1 MSLKGFAVLY
11 GDQMSEL
18 GITTDELFQQKSLF
32 DFAVNWEIVV
42 EKKEKKLTKN
52 SVQDFSS
59 LPKENFIQEK
69 SNQITSPMTLKIE
82 SPVTKIATPQV
93 QSQVQIKNPQTTPPQ
108 TQAQKAAQ
116 ISEKKVQSVQKPTA
130 QLKNPTT
137 PLQTLTINKPLIKKP
152 ENPSII
158 PQILKTPVV
167 RTTPTRIKEKKQI
180 QTTSKALEKPTIS
193 KTQETYRP
201 SPISQSEQ
209 TSPAE
214 LKSKPIITT
223 SGFASVEKN
232 FKSLFTWNTK
242 NWLKEAKIFS
252 ILLVSVLTLFFFFT
266 NAQLVMVMAQDL
278 FSSNGS
284 WDHQLL
290 LEENT
295 MHQSAELKPETAEEL
310 QQLETQF
317 ARIKQKKLESQ
328 TLSTTMEEFLD
339 KKWEQHTIDF
349 NTLPPGNR
357 LIIPDLNINA
367 PLIDTE
373 ENGVI
378 DFSKENFDEELTK
391 GVVKYPTTPTPGNKG
406 NTLIFGHTSS
416 EWWKKNEY
424 GVIFRNIPKLKAG
437 QKFYV
442 IWNGKKTAYEMVERK
457 VVRPKDV
464 ENYYH
469 EFSDKN
475 ESYLTLMGCYPIWTA
490 DKRMMVVAKKIEE

>member
-42 EKKEKKLTKN
+42 EKKEKKLIEN

-59 LPKENFIQEK
+59 LPRENFIQEK

-82 SPVTKIATPQV
+82 SPVTKITTPQV
-93 QSQVQIKNPQTTPPQ
+93 QSQVLIKDPQTTPLQ
-108 TQAQKAAQ
+108 TQAQKASQ
-116 ISEKKVQSVQKPTA
+116 ISERKVQAVGKPAA
-130 QLKNPTT
+130 QLKNPTAPSQT
-137 PLQTLTINKPLIKKP
+137 PAANKLLIKKP

-158 PQILKTPVV
+158 SQIVKTPVV
-167 RTTPTRIKEKKQI
+167 RTTPIPIEEKKQI
-180 QTTSKALEKPTIS
+180 QNASKTLEKPITI
-193 KTQETYRP
+193 KPQQAYRP
-201 SPISQSEQ
+201 TPISQAQQ
-209 TSPAE
+209 TTPVAI
-214 LKSKPIITT
+214 KTKPTITA
-223 SGFASVEKN
+223 SAFMSVEKN

-278 FSSNGS
+278 FSSNNS

-295 MHQSAELKPETAEEL
+295 MHQSAELNPETAEEL

-317 ARIKQKKLESQ
+317 AKIKQNKLESQ

-357 LIIPDLNINA
+357 LIIPDLNIDA

>member
-1 MSLKGFAVLY
+1 
-11 GDQMSEL
+11 MSEL

-42 EKKEKKLTKN
+42 EKKEKKLVEN

-59 LPKENFIQEK
+59 LPQENFIKEQ
-69 SNQITSPMTLKIE
+69 SNQIISPMTLKIE
-82 SPVTKIATPQV
+82 SPVTKITTPQA
-93 QSQVQIKNPQTTPPQ
+93 QSQVQAKNPQTTPLQAQ
-108 TQAQKAAQ
+108 TQKASQ
-116 ISEKKVQSVQKPTA
+116 ISERKVQAVQKPAA

-137 PLQTLTINKPLIKKP
+137 LLQTPTVNKPLIKKP
-152 ENPSII
+152 EKTSVIS
-158 PQILKTPVV
+158 QIVKTPVI
-167 RTTPTRIKEKKQI
+167 TTPPRPIEEKNLT
-180 QTTSKALEKPTIS
+180 QTTARLEKPITI
-193 KTQETYRP
+193 KTQQAYRP
-201 SPISQSEQ
+201 TPISQAQQ
-209 TSPAE
+209 TTPVAI
-214 LKSKPIITT
+214 KTKPTITA
-223 SGFASVEKN
+223 SAFVSVEKN

-295 MHQSAELKPETAEEL
+295 MHQSAELNPETAEEL

-317 ARIKQKKLESQ
+317 AKIKQNKLESQ

>member
-32 DFAVNWEIVV
+32 DFTIDWELVV
-42 EKKEKKLTKN
+42 EKKDKKRTEN
-52 SVQDFSS
+52 SVQNFSS
-59 LPKENFIQEK
+59 LPKENFIKEQ
-69 SNQITSPMTLKIE
+69 SNQIISPMTLKIE
-82 SPVTKIATPQV
+82 SPVTKIAAPQV
-93 QSQVQIKNPQTTPPQ
+93 QSQIQAKNPQTNPLQ
-108 TQAQKAAQ
+108 TQAQKAPQ
-116 ISEKKVQSVQKPTA
+116 ISEIKVQAVQKPAA

-137 PLQTLTINKPLIKKP
+137 PLQTPAANKLLIKKP

-167 RTTPTRIKEKKQI
+167 RTTPTVIEQKKQI
-180 QTTSKALEKPTIS
+180 QTTSKALEKPTII
-193 KTQETYRP
+193 KTQQTYRP
-201 SPISQSEQ
+201 TPIWQAQQ
-209 TSPAE
+209 TTPAE
-214 LKSKPIITT
+214 LKVKTTITT
-223 SGFASVEKN
+223 SGFVSVEKN

-278 FSSNGS
+278 FSWNQS

-310 QQLETQF
+310 QELETQF
-317 ARIKQKKLESQ
+317 AKIKQKKLESQ

-373 ENGVI
+373 ESGVI

>member
-18 GITTDELFQQKSLF
+18 GITTDEIFQQKSLF
-32 DFAVNWEIVV
+32 DFTIDWELVV
-42 EKKEKKLTKN
+42 EKKDKKLTEN
-52 SVQDFSS
+52 PVQNFSS
-59 LPKENFIQEK
+59 LPKENFKKEK
-69 SNQITSPMTLKIE
+69 SNRITSPMTLKIE
-82 SPVTKIATPQV
+82 SPATKITTPQV
-93 QSQVQIKNPQTTPPQ
+93 QSQVLIKNPQTTPLQ
-108 TQAQKAAQ
+108 TQAQKNPQ
-116 ISEKKVQSVQKPTA
+116 VSERKVQAVQKPAA

-137 PLQTLTINKPLIKKP
+137 LLQTPTVNKPLIKKP
-152 ENPSII
+152 EKTSVIS
-158 PQILKTPVV
+158 QIVKTPVV
-167 RTTPTRIKEKKQI
+167 TTPPTAIEQKKQI
-180 QTTSKALEKPTIS
+180 QNDSKTLEKPITI
-193 KTQETYRP
+193 KPQEAYRP
-201 SPISQSEQ
+201 TPISQALQ
-209 TSPAE
+209 TTPVAI
-214 LKSKPIITT
+214 KTKPTITA
-223 SGFASVEKN
+223 SAFVSVEKN

-252 ILLVSVLTLFFFFT
+252 ILLVSVFTLFFFFT

-317 ARIKQKKLESQ
+317 AKIKQNKLESQ

-416 EWWKKNEY
+416 ERWKKNEY
-424 GVIFRNIPKLKAG
+424 GVIFRNIPKLKSG

>member
-1 MSLKGFAVLY
+1 
-11 GDQMSEL
+11 MSEL

-42 EKKEKKLTKN
+42 EKKEKKLIET

-69 SNQITSPMTLKIE
+69 SNQIISPMTLKIE
-82 SPVTKIATPQV
+82 SPKAKLPVSQKQAPIQTQQQKI
-93 QSQVQIKNPQTTPPQ
+93 KQTTQ
-108 TQAQKAAQ
+108 DT
-116 ISEKKVQSVQKPTA
+116 IQSAQKPTIQPSTHTEA
-130 QLKNPTT
+130 SKIPMQKGTPTPTIQKLSQEPKKVSTNPT
-137 PLQTLTINKPLIKKP
+137 
-152 ENPSII
+152 
-158 PQILKTPVV
+158 IL
-167 RTTPTRIKEKKQI
+167 E
-180 QTTSKALEKPTIS
+180 
-193 KTQETYRP
+193 TQEQSY
-201 SPISQSEQ
+201 SQISQS
-209 TSPAE
+209 SPIVPVKLQE
-214 LKSKPIITT
+214 NITKI
-223 SGFASVEKN
+223 SGFVIIAKN
-232 FKSLFTWNTK
+232 FKSLFNK
-242 NWLKEAKIFS
+242 NSKSWLKEVKNFS
-252 ILLVSVLTLFFFFT
+252 ILLISVLTLFYFFT
-266 NAQLVMVMAQDL
+266 NAQLIIVMAEDL
-278 FSSNGS
+278 FTTSGTGNTE
-284 WDHQLL
+284 LIL
-290 LEENT
+290 NEEE
-295 MHQSAELKPETAEEL
+295 HESAELKQETAQEL
-310 QQLETQF
+310 EQLENRFTQ
-317 ARIKQKKLESQ
+317 IKKDKIEGQSI
-328 TLSTTMEEFLD
+328 STTLQEFLD

-373 ENGVI
+373 ASGVI

-391 GVVKYPTTPTPGNKG
+391 GVVKYPTTPVPGNKG

-457 VVRPKDV
+457 VVRPKEV

-469 EFSDKN
+469 EFSDKE

-490 DKRMMVVAKKIEE
+490 DKRMMIVAKKIEE

>member
-42 EKKEKKLTKN
+42 EKKEKKLIES

-59 LPKENFIQEK
+59 LPQENFIKEK

-82 SPVTKIATPQV
+82 SPVTKIAAPQV
-93 QSQVQIKNPQTTPPQ
+93 QSQLQAKKPQIAPLQ
-108 TQAQKAAQ
+108 TQAQKNPQ
-116 ISEKKVQSVQKPTA
+116 VSERKVQAVQKPAA

-137 PLQTLTINKPLIKKP
+137 LLQTPTVNKPLIKKP

-158 PQILKTPVV
+158 SQTVKTPVV
-167 RTTPTRIKEKKQI
+167 TTPPRPIEEKKQI
-180 QTTSKALEKPTIS
+180 QNVSKTLEKPTIS
-193 KTQETYRP
+193 KTQQAYRP
-201 SPISQSEQ
+201 TPISQAQQ
-209 TSPAE
+209 TTPVAI
-214 LKSKPIITT
+214 KTKPTITT
-223 SGFASVEKN
+223 SGFVSFEKN

-252 ILLVSVLTLFFFFT
+252 ILLVSVLILFFFFT

-317 ARIKQKKLESQ
+317 AKIKQSKLESQ

>member
-42 EKKEKKLTKN
+42 EKKEKKLIEN

-167 RTTPTRIKEKKQI
+167 RTTPTRIEEKKQI

-442 IWNGKKTAYEMVERK
+442 IWNGKKTAYEMLERK

>member
-42 EKKEKKLTKN
+42 EKKEKKLIKN

-59 LPKENFIQEK
+59 LPKENFIKEK

-82 SPVTKIATPQV
+82 VPVTKITTPQV
-93 QSQVQIKNPQTTPPQ
+93 QSQIQTKKPQIAPLK
-108 TQAQKAAQ
+108 TQAQKNPQ
-116 ISEKKVQSVQKPTA
+116 VSERDIQAVQTPAA

-137 PLQTLTINKPLIKKP
+137 LLQTPTVNTPLIKKS
-152 ENPSII
+152 ENPSVIS
-158 PQILKTPVV
+158 QTVKTPVV
-167 RTTPTRIKEKKQI
+167 TTPPTAIEQKKQI
-180 QTTSKALEKPTIS
+180 QNDSKTLEKPITI
-193 KTQETYRP
+193 KQQQAYRP
-201 SPISQSEQ
+201 TPISQAQQ
-209 TSPAE
+209 TTPAE
-214 LKSKPIITT
+214 LKSKPRITT
-223 SGFASVEKN
+223 LGFVSVEKN

-295 MHQSAELKPETAEEL
+295 MHQSAELKPKTAEEL

-317 ARIKQKKLESQ
+317 AKIKQKKLVSQ

-457 VVRPKDV
+457 VVRPKEV

-469 EFSDKN
+469 EFSDKE

-490 DKRMMVVAKKIEE
+490 DKRMMIVAKKIEE

>member
-42 EKKEKKLTKN
+42 EKKEKKLIEN

-167 RTTPTRIKEKKQI
+167 RTTPTRIEEKKQI

-357 LIIPDLNINA
+357 LIIPDLNIDA

>member
-42 EKKEKKLTKN
+42 EKKEKKLIEN

-82 SPVTKIATPQV
+82 VPVTKITTPQV
-93 QSQVQIKNPQTTPPQ
+93 QSQVQAKNPQTTPLQ
-108 TQAQKAAQ
+108 AQAQKAPQ
-116 ISEKKVQSVQKPTA
+116 ISERKVQAVQKPTA
-130 QLKNPTT
+130 QLKNSTT
-137 PLQTLTINKPLIKKP
+137 PLQTPAANKLLIKKP

-167 RTTPTRIKEKKQI
+167 TTPPRPIEEKNLT
-180 QTTSKALEKPTIS
+180 QTTEKTLEKPTTI
-193 KTQETYRP
+193 KPQQAYRP
-201 SPISQSEQ
+201 TPISQAQQ
-209 TSPAE
+209 TTPATIKT
-214 LKSKPIITT
+214 KSTITT
-223 SGFASVEKN
+223 LGFASVEKN

-252 ILLVSVLTLFFFFT
+252 ILLVSVLTIFFFFT

-317 ARIKQKKLESQ
+317 AKIKQNKLESQ

-367 PLIDTE
+367 PLVDTE

-442 IWNGKKTAYEMVERK
+442 IWNGKKTAYEMLERK

>member
-42 EKKEKKLTKN
+42 EKKEKKLIKN

-59 LPKENFIQEK
+59 LPQENFIKEK

-82 SPVTKIATPQV
+82 VPVTKIAAPQV
-93 QSQVQIKNPQTTPPQ
+93 QSQLQAKKAQIAPLQ
-108 TQAQKAAQ
+108 TQAQKAPQ
-116 ISEKKVQSVQKPTA
+116 ISEIKVQSVGKPAT
-130 QLKNPTT
+130 QLKTPTT
-137 PLQTLTINKPLIKKP
+137 LLQTPTVNKPLIKKP
-152 ENPSII
+152 EKTSVIS
-158 PQILKTPVV
+158 QIVKTPVI
-167 RTTPTRIKEKKQI
+167 TTPPRPIEEKKQI
-180 QTTSKALEKPTIS
+180 QNISKTLEKPTIS
-193 KTQETYRP
+193 KTQQAYRP
-201 SPISQSEQ
+201 TPTSQAQQ
-209 TSPAE
+209 TTPVAI
-214 LKSKPIITT
+214 KTKPTITA
-223 SGFASVEKN
+223 SAFVSVEKN

-266 NAQLVMVMAQDL
+266 NAQLVIVMAQDL

-295 MHQSAELKPETAEEL
+295 MHQSAELKPEAAEEL

-317 ARIKQKKLESQ
+317 AKIKQNKLESQ

-464 ENYYH
+464 EDYYH

>member
-42 EKKEKKLTKN
+42 EKKEKKLIEN

-167 RTTPTRIKEKKQI
+167 RTTPTRIEEKKQI

>member
-11 GDQMSEL
+11 GNQMSEL

-42 EKKEKKLTKN
+42 EKKEKKLIEN

-59 LPKENFIQEK
+59 LPKENFIKEK

-93 QSQVQIKNPQTTPPQ
+93 QSQVQIKNPQTTPLQ

-137 PLQTLTINKPLIKKP
+137 LLQTPTVNKPLIKKP
-152 ENPSII
+152 EKTSVIS
-158 PQILKTPVV
+158 QIVKTPVV
-167 RTTPTRIKEKKQI
+167 TTPPRPIEEKKQI
-180 QTTSKALEKPTIS
+180 QNVSKALEKPTIS
-193 KTQETYRP
+193 KTQQVYRP
-201 SPISQSEQ
+201 TPISQVQQ
-209 TSPAE
+209 TTPAV
-214 LKSKPIITT
+214 LKTKPTITT
-223 SGFASVEKN
+223 SAFVSVEKN

-310 QQLETQF
+310 QELETQF
-317 ARIKQKKLESQ
+317 AKIKQNKLESQ